1 MARFQPLRNRQ
12 LQCRNLARGIAP
24 RARLVHPE
32 PMAGSAIK
40 VGVLGAG
47 GRMGRAI
54 ISALAGDTRLELAGA
69 VERAGHDAIGQPLG
83 PPFPK
88 TLTLG
93 SNMVPLALASDVLV
107 DFTTPEALQAT
118 LDAASEGKAAVVIGT
133 TGLGPDHHAMIDAA
147 ARSIPVLQAA
157 NTSLGVT
164 LLAYLVEEA
173 AKALGP
179 DWDIE
184 IAELHHRDKRDAPSG
199 TALALGEAAARG
211 RKVALDAVSA
221 RGRDGVGD
229 ARQRG
234 DIGFASLRGGS
245 AAGDHDV
252 LFAGDGERLTLSHH
266 AENRAIFARG
276 ALRAAAW
283 LAGKPPGRYQMD
295 DVLGLAR

>member
-1 MARFQPLRNRQ
+1 MSRPGLHPK
-12 LQCRNLARGIAP
+12 RGWFTLVRMSKT
-24 RARLVHPE
+24 RATGR
-32 PMAGSAIK
+32 IR

-54 ISALAGDTRLELAGA
+54 IAALQDDPRLVLAGA
-69 VERAGHDAIGQPLG
+69 VERAGHDSIGQTLG
-83 PPFPK
+83 PGFPPA
-88 TLTLG
+88 LTIG

-107 DFTTPEALQAT
+107 DFTSPEALETT
-118 LDAASEGKAAVVIGT
+118 LEAACEGEAAVVIGT
-133 TGLGPDHHAMIDAA
+133 TGLGPEHHAMIDAA

-164 LLAYLVEEA
+164 LLAHLVEAA

-184 IAELHHRDKRDAPSG
+184 IVELHHRDKRDAPSG
-199 TALALGEAAARG
+199 TALALGQAAARG
-211 RKVALDAVSA
+211 RGVDLDAVSA
-221 RGRDGVGD
+221 RGRDGLGD
-229 ARQRG
+229 ARRSG

-252 LFAGDGERLTLSHH
+252 LFGGDGERLILGHH

-276 ALRAAAW
+276 ALKAAAW